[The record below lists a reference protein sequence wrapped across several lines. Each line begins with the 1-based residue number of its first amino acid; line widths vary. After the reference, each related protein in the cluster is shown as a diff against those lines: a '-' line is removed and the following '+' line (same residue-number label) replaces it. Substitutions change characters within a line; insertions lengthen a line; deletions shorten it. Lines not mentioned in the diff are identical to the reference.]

1 MLIDD
6 SLENAELLAE
16 LIESYGHRV
25 RTAPTGTAAL
35 ELLSE
40 HATDLVFL
48 DLSLPDM
55 TGADV
60 ARAIRARWGAAC
72 RIVAWTG
79 YSDPERREGAAQAGC
94 DGFMLKPLRMD
105 QLEQW
110 LAGAESVL

>member
-1 MLIDD
+1 VIDD

-35 ELLSE
+35 ELLNE
-40 HATDLVFL
+40 RVAELVFL

-55 TGADV
+55 PGADV

-79 YSDPERREGAAQAGC
+79 YSDPERREGASQAGC
-94 DGFMLKPLRMD
+94 DGFMVKPLRLE

-110 LAGAESVL
+110 LAGSIA